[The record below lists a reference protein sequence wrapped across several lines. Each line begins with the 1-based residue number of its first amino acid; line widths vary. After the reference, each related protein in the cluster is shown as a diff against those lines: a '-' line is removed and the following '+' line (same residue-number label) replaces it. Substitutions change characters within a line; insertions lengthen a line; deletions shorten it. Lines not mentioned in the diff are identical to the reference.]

1 MEFMTDLL
9 ARMRQPRP
17 EARPTIEEALQQWQ
31 HIKTTL
37 HPSLNRWRLG
47 SKSEPAIERVFNDTV
62 AAAWN
67 GLHSLRKLIY

>member
-1 MEFMTDLL
+1 MADLL
-9 ARMRQPRP
+9 TLMRQHLP
-17 EARPTIEEALQQWQ
+17 EARPTTEEALQQWKN
-31 HIKTTL
+31 IKTTL